1 MNCLVIAN
9 GEVEYNTHMRTMIE
23 AADVVVCAD
32 GGAGHLRK
40 MSMVPDVVIGDLDSL
55 GGLDLKYLEEHK
67 VDIIQYP
74 VKKDA
79 GDTELAVLWAIEKGA
94 SDITLT
100 GVTGTRLDHTLAN
113 IFLLKTISEQ
123 GISCRII
130 DAKNEVYLISGE
142 FTIKGKPGELL
153 SIVPVTEKVTG
164 LTLSGLEY
172 PLKDAVLTM
181 GSSRG
186 ISNVFVEEVVC
197 ISLKHGIIIV
207 TKSKD

>member
-1 MNCLVIAN
+1 MNYLIIAN
-9 GEVEYNTHMRTMIE
+9 GELEYDTFMRTMIE
-23 AADVVVCAD
+23 AANVVVCAD

-55 GGLDLKYLEEHK
+55 DGLDLKYLEEHK

-74 VKKDA
+74 AKKDA
-79 GDTELAVLWAIEKGA
+79 GDTELAVLWAMEKGA

-100 GVTGTRLDHTLAN
+100 GVTGTRLDHTMAN
-113 IFLLKTISEQ
+113 IFLLKTISEH

-130 DAKNEVYLISGE
+130 DARNEVYLISGD
-142 FTIKGKPGELL
+142 FIIKGKPGELL

-186 ISNVFVEEVVC
+186 ISNVFVEEEAC
-197 ISLKHGIIIV
+197 ISLNQGIIIV